1 VIDINNFDS
10 ISIGLASPRQ
20 IRHWSHGEVT
30 KPETI
35 NYRTLKPEA
44 DGLFCQ
50 KIFGPVKD
58 WECAC
63 GKYKRIRYKGII
75 CERCGVE
82 VTRAKVRRERMGHID
97 LAAPVSHIWFFKGVP
112 SRIGY
117 MLDIAPKELEKVLYF
132 AASII
137 TEVEE
142 EKRAEDLDSLQ
153 DQVNGY
159 IDELRADNEQRA
171 LELKERLE
179 RRVAWLEG
187 EIGTDD
193 FTEDDLFWIEDLER
207 DRESDDPEA
216 KRELTDADKQ
226 QAAAEMRADTEM
238 AVTDMERYTEEAIER
253 LTEAWTRF
261 KSISKGEIVDDEQLF
276 REMRE
281 RFGSPH
287 GFGEYF
293 SGGMGASAIRDLL
306 AAIDLEEE
314 TEALRELIATSKGQR
329 QARALKRLK
338 VASAFRRSENRP
350 EWMILDAIPVI
361 PPELRPMV
369 QLDGGR
375 FATSDLNDLYRRVI
389 NRNNRLKR
397 LLDLGAPEIIVANEK
412 RMLQEAVDALFDNGR
427 RGRAVTGPG
436 NRPLKSLS
444 DMLKGKQG
452 RFRQNLLGKRVDY
465 SGRSVIVAGPEL
477 KLHQCG
483 LPKLMALELFKPFI
497 MSRLVERREVQNI
510 KAAKKLVDS
519 MVPQVWDVLEEVI
532 SEHPV
537 LLNRA
542 PTLHRLGIQAF
553 EPVLVE
559 GKAIQIHPLVCTAF
573 NADFDGDQMAVHLPL
588 SVEAQ
593 AEARILMLSA
603 NNILSPAHGRPIAT
617 PSQDMVLGLYYLTY
631 CNSLRVRKKKD
642 GGPGEVVELTELFD
656 REKNDWKLPR
666 GTEAQIE
673 GSDEWTTTPFKELGL
688 ERPRV
693 MRSFEDAES
702 AMDHQLVGVGDVI
715 EMRDGD
721 DEARFTTVGRVI
733 FNHEIRSAL
742 AELVSDEEF
751 ELRPFPEVSRV
762 LTKREITD
770 FIQELVNLYGATSVS
785 QALDH
790 FKDLGFRYAS
800 RSGITISKNDVVIP
814 PSKEEIIASYEEE
827 VDEVEG
833 FFERGEMSSEER
845 HEEIVKIWERATDHV
860 ASAME
865 EHLFRLNPIF
875 MMANSGARGS
885 FKQIRQ
891 LAGMRGCMN
900 NPKGE
905 TIERPIKSNFM
916 EGLSVGEYFIST
928 HGARKGLADTAL
940 KTADSGYLTRRLVD
954 VSQDVIVR
962 DYDCGTDEG
971 IEALVYRDGALNL
984 SLSGRVALG
993 PVVDRATGEIVFD
1006 TWEQSSD
1013 AERLEVEGDDD
1024 ERRQVLITNNLA
1036 ERLDAECRAADG
1048 APRDVSL
1055 TVRSPL
1061 KCRSSA
1067 GVCGACYGITPA
1079 TGRFAEI
1086 GDAVGIIAAQ
1096 SIGEPGTQ
1104 LTMRTFH
1111 TGGVAGA
1118 DITHGL
1124 PRVVELFEAR
1134 KPKALALVAPA
1145 DGWIRIEDDEGRPGA
1160 ANLVLVESEY
1170 MPMEDAGTGAV
1181 RQPVSEHSWA
1191 VAKRTQIVVRDG
1203 QFVEAGTLLT
1213 IGSAF
1218 PADILEAR
1226 SGMRISLEG
1235 AITSVKK
1242 SKDGWL
1248 TVKVETEAGKRERYL
1263 RLPEDRPEPVI
1274 EKGMYITPETRF
1286 LPAGVE
1292 LDRSTKTEL
1301 YLVRE
1306 VQNVYRSQ
1314 GVDINDKHIE
1324 VIVRQMLKKGRV
1336 VEPGTTSFLP
1346 GQLVDK
1352 PVLYRE
1358 NARVTLAER
1367 ERLLAEREAG
1377 DYTGSD
1383 AQIEAEMDAA
1393 RATMEPL
1400 ILGITKAS
1408 LATES
1413 FLSAA
1418 SFQETTKV
1426 LTDAALEGKTDQLR
1440 GLKEN
1445 VIIGKLIPAATGLR
1459 RYRDLEIEAVR
1470 RAPALLEF
1478 DLDDPFATAG
1488 DGLEEADDILGL
1500 VDKGG
1505 TFSFEPEFEPEEE
1518 PAE

>member
-1 VIDINNFDS
+1 
-10 ISIGLASPRQ
+10 LASPRQ
-20 IRHWSHGEVT
+20 IRQWSSGEVT

-35 NYRTLKPEA
+35 NYRTLKPEK
-44 DGLFCQ
+44 DGLFCE
-50 KIFGPVKD
+50 KIFGPTKD
-58 WECAC
+58 WECYC
-63 GKYKRIRYKGII
+63 GKYKRVRYKGII

-117 MLDIAPKELEKVLYF
+117 ILDLAPKELEKVLYF

-137 TEVEE
+137 TSVDD
-142 EKRAEDLDSLQ
+142 EKREADLDALQ
-153 DQVNGY
+153 TQV
-159 IDELRADNEQRA
+159 DEAVELYQQDREERLADLA
-171 LELKERLE
+171 ERLE
-179 RRVAWLEG
+179 RRVAWLREG
-187 EIGTDD
+187 STESFDD
-193 FTEDDLFWIEDLER
+193 EDIFWLEELER
-207 DRESDDPEA
+207 DRAAEGGA
-216 KRELTDADKQ
+216 RKRTLTDADKK
-226 QAAAEMRADTEM
+226 QAETDLRKE
-238 AVTDMERYTEEAIER
+238 TDMSVKDVERYTEEAVQRIR
-253 LTEAWTRF
+253 DAWDTFRTI
-261 KSISKGEIVDDEQLF
+261 KPRQIIGDEQLF
-276 REMRE
+276 REMRD
-281 RFGSPH
+281 RFGSQY

-293 SGGMGASAIRDLL
+293 RGGMGATAIRDLL
-306 AAIDLEEE
+306 DRFDLDGEAAS
-314 TEALRELIATSKGQR
+314 LRETIATSKGQR
-329 QARALKRLK
+329 HAKALKRLR
-338 VASAFRRSENRP
+338 VVTAFIRSDNRP
-350 EWMILDAIPVI
+350 SWMILEAVPVI

-397 LLDLGAPEIIVANEK
+397 LLDLGAPEIIVNNEK
-412 RMLQEAVDALFDNGR
+412 RMLQEAVDALLDNGR

-477 KLHQCG
+477 RLHQCG

-497 MSRLVERREVQNI
+497 MSRLVERNQVQNI

-519 MVPQVWDVLEEVI
+519 MIPEVWDVLEEVI

-593 AEARILMLSA
+593 AEARILMLSS
-603 NNILSPAHGRPIAT
+603 NNILSPAHGRPIAV

-631 CNSLRVRKKKD
+631 CLTLDVREK
-642 GGPGEVVELTELFD
+642 GGKGAPASAVELIDLFD
-656 REKNDWKLPR
+656 VETNSWTLEK
-666 GTEAQIE
+666 GYEAHLE
-673 GSDEWTTTPFKELGL
+673 GSSGWTADPFGSLGIT
-688 ERPRV
+688 RPPRV
-693 MRSFEDAES
+693 FRSLDEVMVAIDTRIIGL
-702 AMDHQLVGVGDVI
+702 QDVI
-715 EMRDGD
+715 EIRENGG
-721 DEARFTTVGRVI
+721 RLVTTAGRLV
-733 FNHEIRSAL
+733 FNNEIRRAL
-742 AELVSDEEF
+742 GEAIGEQELLDN
-751 ELRPFPEVSRV
+751 PFPFQNNVFV
-762 LTKREITD
+762 KRNLGE
-770 FIQELVNLYGATSVS
+770 FIETLVDLYGPTAVS
-785 QALDH
+785 AALDA
-790 FKDLGFRYAS
+790 FKLLGFRYAS

-814 PSKEEIIASYEEE
+814 PTKDEIIARYEEQ
-827 VDEVEG
+827 VDEIHG
-833 FFERGEMSSEER
+833 YFDRGEMSEEER
-845 HEEIVKIWERATDHV
+845 KQAVVDLWEKATDDV
-860 ASAME
+860 ADAMRD
-865 EHLFRLNPIF
+865 HLFRLNPIY

-891 LAGMRGCMN
+891 LAGMRGCMT

-916 EGLSVGEYFIST
+916 EGLSVLEYFIST

-962 DYDCGTDEG
+962 ERDCGTEEG
-971 IEALVYRDGALNL
+971 IELAVLRDGSLNPN
-984 SLSGRVALG
+984 LSGRVLAG
-993 PVVDRATGEIVFD
+993 PVVDPATGEVLGD
-1006 TWEQSSD
+1006 VRGARP
-1013 AERLEVEGDDD
+1013 AEDD
-1024 ERRQVLITNNLA
+1024 EGYDEWRNRMIGT
-1036 ERLDAECRAADG
+1036 EDLDAIAALAVDHPN
-1048 APRDVSL
+1048 AEIA
-1055 TVRSPL
+1055 VRSPL
-1061 KCRSSA
+1061 KCRSA
-1067 GVCGACYGITPA
+1067 VGICANCYGRNLGSGELCEP
-1079 TGRFAEI
+1079 
-1086 GDAVGIIAAQ
+1086 GDALGIIAAQ

-1118 DITHGL
+1118 DITQGL

-1134 KPKALALVAPA
+1134 KPKALAQVAKV
-1145 DGWIRIEDDEGRPGA
+1145 DGWIRIEDDETRPGTA
-1160 ANLVLVESEY
+1160 RLVLVEPVFVETD
-1170 MPMEDAGTGAV
+1170 DAGAGKQRSSV
-1181 RQPVSEHSWA
+1181 GEHA
-1191 VAKRTQIVVRDG
+1191 YDYLKRTQFLVNHG
-1203 QFVEAGTLLT
+1203 QWVEAGDLLT

-1218 PADILEAR
+1218 PPDILEAT
-1226 SGMRISLEG
+1226 SGVFLHVDGR
-1235 AITSVKK
+1235 VKK
-1242 SKDGWL
+1242 VTNLKDEDGWY
-1248 TVKVETEAGKRERYL
+1248 KVDIDTADGKETRWVHIPPARASWLPEAGM
-1263 RLPEDRPEPVI
+1263 DVHADFPV
-1274 EKGMYITPETRF
+1274 
-1286 LPAGVE
+1286 LPAGLKRE
-1292 LDRSTKTEL
+1292 RSTKTEL
-1301 YLVRE
+1301 YLVSE

-1324 VIVRQMLKKGRV
+1324 LIVRQMLRKVKVLDNGD
-1336 VEPGTTSFLP
+1336 TLFLP

-1358 NARVTLAER
+1358 NARIGLEKREALIKAKFSGSER
-1367 ERLLAEREAG
+1367 E
-1377 DYTGSD
+1377 
-1383 AQIEAEMDAA
+1383 IEAEIEQAQA
-1393 RATMEPL
+1393 RFEPL

-1426 LTDAALEGKTDQLR
+1426 LTDAALEGRVDHLR

-1459 RYRDLEIEAVR
+1459 RYRQLEIDPIR
-1470 RAPALLEF
+1470 RPPALLEF
-1478 DLDDPFATAG
+1478 DLDAPFSMIEDGDDEFLIG
-1488 DGLEEADDILGL
+1488 DGDA
-1500 VDKGG
+1500 G
-1505 TFSFEPEFEPEEE
+1505 TYTFEPDFTTDPEDQS
-1518 PAE
+1518 